1 MEGPTL
7 GKREERQKGRGTPS
21 NLRICSRMRVR
32 PGRLRHPRA
41 SFSPPFLTLPG
52 LSSQCMS
59 GSVKIAEKLASSL
72 ATWPSGAAGA
82 VPLTT
87 LLLVVSTG
95 VWLLKRKSWSW
106 VLTTLIKIL

>member
-41 SFSPPFLTLPG
+41 SFAPPLFDSSWPLFSMYVRFREDRRKAGVEPRDVALWGRGGRAADHAAISG
-52 LSSQCMS
+52 LH
-59 GSVKIAEKLASSL
+59 GSL
-72 ATWPSGAAGA
+72 AAET
-82 VPLTT
+82 
-87 LLLVVSTG
+87 
-95 VWLLKRKSWSW
+95 
-106 VLTTLIKIL
+106 